1 MLAIQLVGRS
11 FYLPEAKHTVEAN
24 LKHVMATYQDVIS
37 YALLRTGVLLDIDA
51 RCTATALGKCK
62 RMNTCT
68 LSVFQVQCSAFARS
82 YARIPVWQTDIYS
95 V

>member
-37 YALLRTGVLLDIDA
+37 YALLHAGVLLDIDA

-62 RMNTCT
+62 RMST
-68 LSVFQVQCSAFARS
+68 LSVIQVQCSTSARS
-82 YARIPVWQTDIYS
+82 LYRFS
-95 V
+95 